1 MNYYAIFLR
10 LGGLELFI
18 LDWHNIAFYAG
29 ELGLALAA
37 ICGLGIMQVQA
48 KNPNRPE
55 WYYFVSV
62 WAISMGA
69 AFMFSR
75 PLYFHAH
82 NHLPDVASWFRFG
95 LGVERLLV
103 MVNYYRLRHGVALRL
118 SEKWTIRINAILGF
132 ITVGFLVIVFGGF
145 LWGLEKET
153 SPEVNQAVVAND
165 RMLRQNTDRLIT
177 IIETL
182 NQRATSDSLEKAT
195 LQNKLTTTTARLD
208 KTMLQLSE
216 LTDVVISLK
225 RAINQLGASV
235 ERTRRSVT
243 APGIIKPYVPSP
255 LLPTDG
261 VKVPL
266 PMDKPTR
273 RGRSARIM
281 DASDSLYYAH
291 QDN

>member
-1 MNYYAIFLR
+1 MNYHA
-10 LGGLELFI
+10 LFI
-18 LDWHNIAFYAG
+18 QASLLSLSIDAHELAFFAG
-29 ELGLALAA
+29 ELGLAMAV
-37 ICGLGIMQVQA
+37 ICGIGIMQVQA

-62 WAISMGA
+62 WAISVGA
-69 AFMFSR
+69 AYMFSTAID
-75 PLYFHAH
+75 PHVH
-82 NHLPDVASWFRFG
+82 QHLPDRANWFRFG

-103 MVNYYRLRHGVALRL
+103 MVNYYRLQHGVALRL

-153 SPEVNQAVVAND
+153 SPQVNQAVVAND

-177 IIETL
+177 IIATL
-182 NQRATSDSLEKAT
+182 NQRATSDSLEKVD

-243 APGIIKPYVPSP
+243 APGIIKPYLPNP

-261 VKVPL
+261 VKVP
-266 PMDKPTR
+266 PTTDKPVR
-273 RGRSARIM
+273 RGRSASAKDI
-281 DASDSLYYAH
+281 SDSLYYAH